1 MMMTE
6 RDLQIAEALS
16 LRVQLMDLQQIA
28 SVWWSEDL
36 NAAQRRLT
44 TLVTAGLIDRTMA
57 NVCPRTIDCRLSWTA
72 GDRTPDFEQVRE
84 QTRGR
89 WQRPA
94 QPTELFS
101 ASAVTLNLHGI
112 ERSHHTTIDE
122 RNRQM
127 LLSDVFVAS
136 MTTRSMEASHWHIQ
150 SRCNMEESG
159 QGRPDVLVTDTS
171 GQPVRAISTVPRLV
185 RRMEELHSYCVPREL
200 PYELW

>member
-16 LRVQLMDLQQIA
+16 LRVVLMDLQQIA
-28 SVWWSEDL
+28 SVWWNEDH
-36 NAAQRRLT
+36 NAARRRLT
-44 TLVTAGLIDRTMA
+44 TLVTARVIDRTMA
-57 NVCPRTIDCRLSWTA
+57 NVCPRPTDCRLSWVA

-84 QTRGR
+84 ESKGR

-101 ASAVTLNLHGI
+101 ASARTLNLHGT

-127 LLSDVFVAS
+127 LLSDVFVVS
-136 MTTRSMEASHWHIQ
+136 TTTRSMDASHWHIQ
-150 SRCNMEESG
+150 SRRNMEESG
-159 QGRPDVLVTDTS
+159 QGRPDVLVTDVS
-171 GQPVRAISTVPRLV
+171 GSPIRAISTVSGSR
-185 RRMEELHSYCVPREL
+185 RRMEEVHSFCVEREL
-200 PYELW
+200 PYEIW